1 MRGTLP
7 LQAWRPPSARPS
19 PGPSPRTPHRPADV
33 GRARVPPRRLPA
45 AQPVTHEL
53 PLQVPAAEVTQVAHE
68 EAAAEV
74 DEQDAGHGEEHV
86 DDGQLQHL
94 LKHSGVRL
102 GPVRPPPASCRGPA
116 ESRGPLTRFR
126 QTTGAW
132 QTSVHLNFKI
142 QGRRDREPGEPGP
155 VVLAADHARP
165 RSRPGCEHRGP
176 DSTRGDRGR
185 RQAEWVRVQG

>member
-45 AQPVTHEL
+45 AQPLTHEL

-94 LKHSGVRL
+94 LKQSGVRP
-102 GPVRPPPASCRGPA
+102 GPCPPAACLLQGPRGVTGPSHSLPA
-116 ESRGPLTRFR
+116 NDGC
-126 QTTGAW
+126 
-132 QTSVHLNFKI
+132 
-142 QGRRDREPGEPGP
+142 
-155 VVLAADHARP
+155 LANVCA
-165 RSRPGCEHRGP
+165 SEF
-176 DSTRGDRGR
+176 
-185 RQAEWVRVQG
+185 